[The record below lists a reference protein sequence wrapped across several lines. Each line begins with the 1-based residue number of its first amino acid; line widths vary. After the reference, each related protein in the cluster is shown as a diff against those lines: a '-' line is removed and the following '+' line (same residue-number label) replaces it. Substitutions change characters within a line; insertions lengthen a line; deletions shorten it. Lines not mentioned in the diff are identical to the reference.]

1 MQANASVWIAT
12 WGTIFQVAFYGE
24 SYLCQLASNLVVAAR
39 MQLYLQKK
47 IALAGC
53 YEPVVQYGFLGVGN
67 LAIIGLGG
75 IRLLVAGKP
84 VCQGAALL
92 WRLVAD
98 NGPVCLLY
106 LLVLGKE
113 FVQAGPV
120 LSPCTIS
127 PLCLFTTII

>member
-1 MQANASVWIAT
+1 MTGMQANASVWIAT
-12 WGTIFQVAFYGE
+12 WGTIFQVAFYGA
-24 SYLCQLASNLVVAAR
+24 SHLGQLTPNLVVAAR

-67 LAIIGLGG
+67 LAVIGLGG

-98 NGPVCLLY
+98 NGPVSLPY
-106 LLVLGKE
+106 LLVFGKE
-113 FVQAGPV
+113 LVQAG
-120 LSPCTIS
+120 
-127 PLCLFTTII
+127 